1 MYFSSFKILETVYEE
16 KENSPNL
23 RLFCR
28 FINKMLSETQWPKGF
43 MDIGEKTFA
52 WVYENR
58 KEFVDFT
65 LTDMTKPRGIFEV
78 WQNYCLSKTKHD

>member
-1 MYFSSFKILETVYEE
+1 
-16 KENSPNL
+16 
-23 RLFCR
+23 
-28 FINKMLSETQWPKGF
+28 MLSETQWPKGF

-65 LTDMTKPRGIFEV
+65 LTDMTKPSGIFAV
-78 WQNYCLSKTKHD
+78 WQNYCLSKNKHD